1 MAAAVHAAPIALD
14 GISKHFGSNAVIENL
29 SVEFESGRFSV
40 ILGPSGCGKTT
51 LLSLI
56 AGLERV
62 SGGRILIGG
71 REVQE
76 AAPKDRG
83 IAMVFQDYAL
93 YPHMDVAGNIGY
105 ALRVARVPKEERQKR
120 IQAAARTVGL
130 SGFLER
136 RPSQLSGGQRQR
148 VAIARAIIREP
159 RVLLYDE
166 PLSNLD
172 AQLRAEMRMEL
183 SELHRRIGATSL
195 FGTHD
200 QAEAMTLADRIL
212 ILNQGRIEQ
221 FAAPREIYHAPASVF
236 VAGFIGSPP
245 MNLIQ
250 VTGADGLARLA
261 DGASVA
267 SSPFAGPY
275 TLGIR
280 PEQIRIESG
289 GASATVVYREDL
301 GSHVNVVARLF
312 RWPVHPDIHSG
323 RAARARWRN
332 GPHPLPGRT
341 SQGLRQGE
349 RIGTESGG
357 AAVIPLCKFITGT
370 RICPTIG
377 RPSGR
382 LERCA
387 GELRPGHSRGREEG
401 VRNRGDRYSPEPRR
415 VVLSPP

>member
-195 FGTHD
+195 FVTHD

-289 GASATVVYREDL
+289 GASATVVYQEDL
-301 GSHVNVVARLF
+301 GSHVNVVARLSDGQSIQISIPAEQ
-312 RWPVHPDIHSG
+312 PVPGGGTVRIRFPDEHLRGFDRASG
-323 RAARARWRN
+323 LALNLVAQ
-332 GPHPLPGRT
+332 P
-341 SQGLRQGE
+341 
-349 RIGTESGG
+349 
-357 AAVIPLCKFITGT
+357 
-370 RICPTIG
+370 
-377 RPSGR
+377 
-382 LERCA
+382 
-387 GELRPGHSRGREEG
+387 
-401 VRNRGDRYSPEPRR
+401 
-415 VVLSPP
+415 

>member
-14 GISKHFGSNAVIENL
+14 GVSKRFGTNAVIENL

-62 SGGRILIGG
+62 SGGRILIGD
-71 REVQE
+71 REVQD

-105 ALRVARVPKEERQKR
+105 ALRVARVPKAERGRR
-120 IQAAARTVGL
+120 IEAAARTVGL
-130 SGFLER
+130 GGFLER

-195 FGTHD
+195 FVTHD
-200 QAEAMTLADRIL
+200 QAEAMTLADKIL

-250 VTGADGLARLA
+250 VTGADGLARLGDGAPIANSPA
-261 DGASVA
+261 DGS
-267 SSPFAGPY
+267 Y

-280 PEQIRIESG
+280 PEQVRIGGG
-289 GASATVVYREDL
+289 GASATVVYQEDL
-301 GSHVNVVARLF
+301 GSHANVVARLSDGQSIQISIPAEQ
-312 RWPVHPDIHSG
+312 PV
-323 RAARARWRN
+323 
-332 GPHPLPGRT
+332 PGGGTIRIRFPTEHLRRFDRT
-341 SQGLRQGE
+341 SGL
-349 RIGTESGG
+349 
-357 AAVIPLCKFITGT
+357 ALDLVAPVA
-370 RICPTIG
+370 
-377 RPSGR
+377 PS
-382 LERCA
+382 
-387 GELRPGHSRGREEG
+387 
-401 VRNRGDRYSPEPRR
+401 
-415 VVLSPP
+415 